1 MMQVLLSY
9 KVIMDNSVVAILGAI
24 VGAFCVVLHMWE

>member
-9 KVIMDNSVVAILGAI
+9 KVIMDNSVVAILEAGD
-24 VGAFCVVLHMWE
+24 GAFCVVLHMRE